1 MSRVINPR
9 AVLAGILIGIGDIA
23 FISVDDKV
31 IGSMLFAVALLSIIQ
46 LKLPLYTGRIGFCIH
61 KGIEEF
67 SNCLC
72 ILVANYIGVVFVSIS
87 YYCMHMD
94 GMDKLIQVSE
104 AKFSHGYFYMLIAGI
119 MCNVLIHIAVSAK
132 REIITVLCIM
142 AFILCGF
149 EHSIAD
155 VMYSIVAV
163 ATVMNP
169 GIVFLKW
176 ITIVIGNTIGGMLT
190 QGLIKNEA

>member
-1 MSRVINPR
+1 MNRIINPK
-9 AVLAGILIGIGDIA
+9 AVLAGVLIGIGDIA

-31 IGSMLFAVALLSIIQ
+31 IGSLLFAVALLSIIQ

-72 ILVANYIGVVFVSIS
+72 ILVANCIGVAFVSLS
-87 YYCMHMD
+87 YYGMHMD
-94 GMDKLIQVSE
+94 GIDKLIEVSE
-104 AKFSHGYFYMLIAGI
+104 LKFSHDYFFMLIAGI

-149 EHSIAD
+149 EHSVAD
-155 VMYSIVAV
+155 VMYSIVAGL
-163 ATVMNP
+163 TVMNP
-169 GIVFLKW
+169 GIVLLKW
-176 ITIVIGNTIGGMLT
+176 ITIVIGNTIGGLLT